1 VSKHVLF
8 DLDGT
13 LLDTAQDFTHVL
25 NQLLQE
31 HGRQTLTHDAVRETV
46 SDGARALIRRGFQ
59 IDEQDPNFQQYS
71 QALLDRYADQINQT
85 QSTLFA
91 GIDTLLQDIAA
102 RQFQWG
108 IVTNKPSR
116 FTEPLLRHFPSMQ
129 HSATVICA
137 DQLRQRKPDP
147 EGLLQ
152 ACRIMDCNPSDCI
165 YIGDHPRDIQAGKNA
180 NMPTIAVG
188 WGYFPAGTQL
198 EYWQADFI
206 AETPIQISQYLFGN

>member
-1 VSKHVLF
+1 MSKHVLF

-13 LLDTAQDFTHVL
+13 LLDTAQDFTRVL
-25 NQLLQE
+25 NQLLLQ
-31 HGRQTLTHDAVRETV
+31 HGRQTLSYEEVRETV
-46 SDGARALIRRGFQ
+46 SDGARALIKRGFQ
-59 IDEQDPNFQQYS
+59 IDEQDPNFQLHL
-71 QALLDRYADQINQT
+71 QALLDSYAEQIKQT

-137 DQLRQRKPDP
+137 DQLRQSKPDP
-147 EGLLQ
+147 EGLFAGLPDNGLQ
-152 ACRIMDCNPSDCI
+152 TFRLYLYRRSHARYPGREKCQHANHCGRLGLFSRR
-165 YIGDHPRDIQAGKNA
+165 HPITN
-180 NMPTIAVG
+180 
-188 WGYFPAGTQL
+188 
-198 EYWQADFI
+198 WQADFI
-206 AETPIQISQYLFGN
+206 AETPMQISQYLFGS